1 MGFYHGPPS
10 LRSFYTW
17 DHRHSHRPLPRNKRP
32 RKSGRNPENQTIMKS
47 DEEELLTIA
56 LSVSPVT
63 KPAVGEDDMML
74 TRLREVLINNYL
86 AHGMPFLSPQGCQRN
101 SGWESLDDVLSPIFP
116 VSPFMTLIDTKSR
129 LFVSLRS

>member
-1 MGFYHGPPS
+1 
-10 LRSFYTW
+10 
-17 DHRHSHRPLPRNKRP
+17 
-32 RKSGRNPENQTIMKS
+32 MKS

-86 AHGMPFLSPQGCQRN
+86 AHGMPFLFPQGCQRN
-101 SGWESLDDVLSPIFP
+101 SGWESLDDVLSPIF
-116 VSPFMTLIDTKSR
+116 SYQSLYDTHGYEEDRKS
-129 LFVSLRS
+129 VV